1 MTDYYSAKHWAEKA
15 RKHAVGNSTENPGGS
30 AKYWA
35 EKAMAAA
42 ESVAMP
48 TPTAADAGKFLMT
61 TGSESQW
68 QSIASYDASSKT
80 LILGGS

>member
-35 EKAMAAA
+35 EKAEAAA
-42 ESVAMP
+42 E
-48 TPTAADAGKFLMT
+48 TASLNVT
-61 TGSESQW
+61 YE
-68 QSIASYDASSKT
+68 ASTKT
-80 LILGGS
+80 LIMGGNA